1 MPGLDGKTPEKGL
14 FEGANVIYSYTRKQ
28 AIEDGV
34 LIDVSETAR
43 EAGFKFP
50 VAMTSEA
57 FGLCVVV
64 PEGVS
69 CQDEKGRLWD
79 VLFMLHRAIKTGSGG
94 EQVDYSLLVNNHG
107 GDLDEQRDTVRLKAL
122 CGPGDDAAPVIT
134 IMMPWED

>member
-1 MPGLDGKTPEKGL
+1 MPNQDGKTPAKGL
-14 FEGANVIYSYTRKQ
+14 FDDANIIFSYSRAQ
-28 AIEDGV
+28 AIEDGA

-50 VAMTSEA
+50 VAMTSES

-79 VLFMLHRAIKTGSGG
+79 VLHMLHHAIKTGKGA

-107 GDLDEQRDTVRLKAL
+107 GDLDEQRDTVHLKAL